1 MKPSLL
7 AVNMFKDY
15 SIGESFKNYNDE
27 ELLSVLNFVREAGH
41 FFLGI
46 NHNMIMLGLVSFENH
61 LLNVLRAR
69 GRSV

>member
-15 SIGESFKNYNDE
+15 SVGESFKNYDDE
-27 ELLSVLNFVREAGH
+27 QLFSVLNFVREANN

-46 NHNMIMLGLVSFENH
+46 NHEMIVLGMVSFENH
-61 LLNVLRAR
+61 LLNILRVR